1 MKRSKTLVV
10 CAMLGGS
17 IMFSSCIG
25 SFGLW
30 NNLKDWNQ
38 GVSNKFVNEL
48 IFVAFHIV
56 PVYEIAYLADVL
68 VLNSI
73 EFWSGSNP
81 TASIGEVKEV
91 KGENGEYLVKTN
103 TDGYTITKKGE
114 EKSVDLVYNKD
125 NNTWNAVADGQSFEL
140 VKMNED
146 GTATVSMQNGT
157 SMTVTPAAQGVV
169 YSLLPDSLLYNR
181 KRSCFHYKA
190 TSLSSNLLI
199 S

>member
-140 VKMNED
+140 VKMNEER
-146 GTATVSMQNGT
+146 NGNCQYAERYLYDCHPRC
-157 SMTVTPAAQGVV
+157 SRCSSCKSSSRKFCILCCPIV
-169 YSLLPDSLLYNR
+169 YCIIEREVAL
-181 KRSCFHYKA
+181 
-190 TSLSSNLLI
+190 
-199 S
+199 